1 MKKQTLIIAFAAL
14 LLQAGAQWK
23 NSEKMGDYQPKVRR
37 EISIP
42 DINGMKVIKC
52 DFHMHTVNSDGN
64 IAAPVRVEEAWEE
77 GLDAIAI
84 TDHISHTAGSK
95 DENKSYNQAL
105 PEAQKLGI
113 TLIRGGEMSYSMAP
127 GHANAL
133 FATDV
138 NKLQTKDWRAAFAEA
153 KAQGAFIEWNH
164 PGWGVDTIKWHKEH
178 TELFEKGML
187 NGIEIFCE
195 LEWYPEAVEWCFNKN
210 LTLIANTDSHE
221 SMARL
226 YDFGAMKH
234 RPMTLVLAK
243 YNSPEAIK
251 EALFDGR
258 TIAYF
263 YNTLIGKETYLK
275 SLFDNSIKVSEPH
288 LTKDNQKFMKITNL
302 SDIDFKLSIINQQ
315 KGCPDKITIPGGSSI
330 NVVVGSNVS
339 NVKYYVDNCYISY
352 NKKLEIT
359 LWNN

>member
-1 MKKQTLIIAFAAL
+1 MKKKVLITAFAAL
-14 LLQAGAQWK
+14 LLQAGAQHK

-42 DINGMKVIKC
+42 DIDGMKVIKC

-64 IAAPVRVEEAWEE
+64 IAPWVRVDEAWEE

-84 TDHISHTAGSK
+84 TDHISHTAGSR
-95 DENKSYNQAL
+95 DENRSYNQAL
-105 PEAQKLGI
+105 AEAQKLGI

-133 FATDV
+133 FIEDV
-138 NKLQTKDWRAAFAEA
+138 NKLQTGDWRAAFAEA

-195 LEWYPEAVEWCFNKN
+195 LEWYPEAVEWCFQKN

-226 YDFGAMKH
+226 YDFNTMKH
-234 RPMTLVLAK
+234 RPMTLVLASD
-243 YNSPEAIK
+243 NSADAIK
-251 EALFDGR
+251 EALFAGR

-263 YNTLIGKETYLK
+263 YSTLIGKEALLR
-275 SLFDNSIKVSEPH
+275 SLFNSSIEISKPH
-288 LTKDNQKFMKITNL
+288 LTKDNQKFVRVSNS
-302 SDIDFKLSIINQQ
+302 SDIDFELSIKNSQ
-315 KGCPDKITIPGGSSI
+315 KGCPEKITIPGGSSI
-330 NVVVGSNVS
+330 NVVIGSNADGVS
-339 NVKYYVDNCYISY
+339 YFVDNCLISH
-352 NKKLEIT
+352 NKKLEVV
-359 LWNN
+359 LF